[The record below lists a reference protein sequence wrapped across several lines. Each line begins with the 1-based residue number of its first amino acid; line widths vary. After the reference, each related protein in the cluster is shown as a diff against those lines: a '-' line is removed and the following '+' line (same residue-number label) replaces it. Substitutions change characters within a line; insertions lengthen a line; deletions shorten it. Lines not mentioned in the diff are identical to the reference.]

1 MQKFL
6 SVCFL
11 LFSTLLVIGCGN
23 KINKSHL
30 FAEPGISMHAYLEP
44 EIQTKMDE
52 VLQGSSGAIYLLG
65 LLRLS
70 GDSKYLDG
78 YGTSVAGSLPIPL
91 PLPKIPIG
99 VDIGAVKSAAAYN
112 AIKGSGIGYGTS
124 VAGSLPI
131 PLPLIALYAAA
142 DLTAPISTPIGILGN
157 GSGIG
162 KDPATDV
169 P

>member
-30 FAEPGISMHAYLEP
+30 FAEPGISMNAYLEP

-112 AIKGSGIGYGTS
+112 AIKGSEADILVNPKYTISVTKALLFTTVSVGVTGY
-124 VAGSLPI
+124 AGYI
-131 PLPLIALYAAA
+131 TNIQQ
-142 DLTAPISTPIGILGN
+142 IGIRD
-157 GSGIG
+157 IQH
-162 KDPATDV
+162 
-169 P
+169 

>member
-1 MQKFL
+1 
-6 SVCFL
+6 
-11 LFSTLLVIGCGN
+11 
-23 KINKSHL
+23 
-30 FAEPGISMHAYLEP
+30 
-44 EIQTKMDE
+44 MDE

-112 AIKGSGIGYGTS
+112 AIKGSEADILVNPKYTISVTKALLFTTVSVGVTGY
-124 VAGSLPI
+124 AGYI
-131 PLPLIALYAAA
+131 TNIQQ
-142 DLTAPISTPIGILGN
+142 IGIRD
-157 GSGIG
+157 IQH
-162 KDPATDV
+162 
-169 P
+169 